1 MLLYITA
8 EDVFGDGAP
17 ERPGPRPLHRIPLH
31 RIPETVAGLYDLGLR
46 HHVRP
51 AAMAWPADNGFEPV
65 PDWKLDRLAIR
76 TALFGRERL
85 GVEPGDRVAVVG
97 RLGWL
102 WPVVDFA
109 AMGFGAVA
117 VGLEHDLADA
127 VLVDILGQANAR
139 AIFATDPESAE
150 RLKRLHGEG
159 RLGEATLVGEGLPEE
174 ERLLPLARLQELGSI
189 LDTAERAQGFRAV
202 SRQIDPQSEA
212 YWHAGP
218 EGLARLTHREA
229 MERVEPWLRA
239 YPSVDGDVAYLEGPR
254 VDLGTRLAVAGFVGD
269 GVTTTALG
277 RDGRADADVAEL
289 RPHKM
294 IVPGDWLEA
303 ACRGQGPRWPAGLD
317 RPWARRRLL
326 ERLGGRV
333 RWIATTSGVAAETA
347 RALDAAGVTH
357 DLMDTGAAGSGH
369 KTDTV
374 H

>member
-17 ERPGPRPLHRIPLH
+17 ERPGPRPLH

-51 AAMAWPADNGFEPV
+51 AAMAWPTAEGFESV

-85 GVEPGDRVAVVG
+85 GVEPGDRVAVFG
-97 RLGWL
+97 RLNWL

-109 AMGFGAVA
+109 AMGFGSVA

-127 VLVDILGQANAR
+127 VLVDILGQAKAR
-139 AIFATDPESAE
+139 AVFATDPESAE

-159 RLGEATLVGEGLPEE
+159 RLGDATLVAEGLPEE
-174 ERLLPLARLQELGSI
+174 DRMLPLARLQELGSV

-202 SRQIDPQSEA
+202 SRQIDPRNEA

-218 EGLARLTHREA
+218 EGLACLTHREA
-229 MERVEPWLRA
+229 MGRIEPWLRA
-239 YPSVDGDVAYLEGPR
+239 HPAAEGDVAYLDGPR
-254 VDLGTRLAVAGFVGD
+254 MDLGMRLAVAGFVGD
-269 GVTTTALG
+269 GTTTTALG
-277 RDGRADADVAEL
+277 SVARADKDVAEL

-294 IVPGDWLEA
+294 VMSGDWLEA

-333 RWIATTSGVAAETA
+333 RWIATVSGVGAETA
-347 RALDAAGVTH
+347 RALDAAGLTHHVT
-357 DLMDTGAAGSGH
+357 DTGAAGSGH

>member
-17 ERPGPRPLHRIPLH
+17 ERQGPRPLH

-46 HHVRP
+46 HHLRP
-51 AAMAWPADNGFEPV
+51 AAMAWPRDDGFESV

-85 GVEPGDRVAVVG
+85 GVEPGDRVAVFG
-97 RLGWL
+97 RLGWP

-109 AMGFGAVA
+109 ALGFGSVA

-127 VLVDILGQANAR
+127 VLVDILGQAIPR
-139 AIFATDPESAE
+139 VVFASDPESAE
-150 RLKRLHGEG
+150 RLRRLHGEG
-159 RLGEATLVGEGLPEE
+159 RLGEATLVAEGLPEE

-202 SRQIDPQSEA
+202 SRQIDAGSEA

-239 YPSVDGDVAYLEGPR
+239 HPAVGGDVAYVEGPR
-254 VDLGTRLAVAGFVGD
+254 VSLGTRLAVAGFVGD
-269 GVTTTALG
+269 GNTTTALG
-277 RDGRADADVAEL
+277 LETRTDKDVAAL

-294 IVPGDWLEA
+294 VVSSEWLES
-303 ACRGQGPRWPAGLD
+303 ACRGQGPRWPGGLD

-326 ERLGGRV
+326 DRLGGRV
-333 RWIATTSGVAAETA
+333 RFIETTSGVGAETA
-347 RALDAAGVTH
+347 RALDIAGVTH
-357 DLMDTGAAGSGH
+357 QVTDLGAVGSGH
-369 KTDTV
+369 ETDTV

>member
-17 ERPGPRPLHRIPLH
+17 ERQGPRPLH

-51 AAMAWPADNGFEPV
+51 AAMAWPVDGGFESV
-65 PDWKLDRLAIR
+65 PDWKFDRLAIR

-85 GVEPGDRVAVVG
+85 GVEPRDRVAVFG

-109 AMGFGAVA
+109 ALGFGSVA

-127 VLVDILGQANAR
+127 ALVDILRQANAR

-150 RLKRLHGEG
+150 RLKGLHGEG
-159 RLGEATLVGEGLPEE
+159 RLGEATLVAEGLPEE
-174 ERLLPLARLQELGSI
+174 GRLLPLARLQELGSV

-202 SRQIDPQSEA
+202 SRQVDPGSEA
-212 YWHAGP
+212 YWHAGRA
-218 EGLARLTHREA
+218 GLVRLTHREA
-229 MERVEPWLRA
+229 MERVEPWLRSHPA
-239 YPSVDGDVAYLEGPR
+239 SSGDVAYLEGPR
-254 VDLGTRLAVAGFVGD
+254 MDLTRRLGVAGFVGD
-269 GVTTTALG
+269 GNTTTALG
-277 RDGRADADVAEL
+277 REARTDKDVAAL

-294 IVPGDWLEA
+294 VVSGEWLED
-303 ACRGQGPRWPAGLD
+303 ACRGQGPRWPGGLD

-326 ERLGGRV
+326 DRLGGRV
-333 RWIATTSGVAAETA
+333 RWIETTSGVGAETA
-347 RALDAAGVTH
+347 RALDTAGVTH
-357 DLMDTGAAGSGH
+357 QVPDLGAVGFGH
-369 KTDTV
+369 ETETV